1 MWFFGFVFDVFCF
14 LLICYGFVVVFFLF
28 CFRCLFVCCFSFN
41 KIFVFDLFEYVWLF
55 YFNMFVFTM
64 FVYLFVVFVYF
75 HCVWY
80 FVGICRFFCWVH
92 FYYIFYVC
100 FFCWNCFFVFLESLD
115 WFVAFSF
122 WLFEFFFDFWVA
134 TFRSSPVRN
143 SPGFFSDL
151 FFLGQRI
158 WKVRHSWDSLPA
170 NHKTPITVNQFMAN
184 QY

>member
-1 MWFFGFVFDVFCF
+1 MFFVSCWFVMVLLLFFFCFVFDVC
-14 LLICYGFVVVFFLF
+14 
-28 CFRCLFVCCFSFN
+28 
-41 KIFVFDLFEYVWLF
+41 
-55 YFNMFVFTM
+55 
-64 FVYLFVVFVYF
+64 LFVVFPLIRFLCLICLNTFDCFILICLFLRCLFIYLLFLCIFIVF
-75 HCVWY
+75 GILLE
-80 FVGICRFFCWVH
+80 FVVFFCWVH

-100 FFCWNCFFVFLESLD
+100 FFCWNCFCFFVFLESLD